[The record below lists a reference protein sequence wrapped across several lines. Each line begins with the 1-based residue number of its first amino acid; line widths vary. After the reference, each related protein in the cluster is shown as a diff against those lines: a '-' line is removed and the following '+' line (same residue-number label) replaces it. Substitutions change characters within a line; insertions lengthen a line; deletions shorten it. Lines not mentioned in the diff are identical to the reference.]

1 MKTFLGLFM
10 CICSSSFAQMSLH
23 QTSGVEAL
31 HRNPPIA
38 KKYLALG
45 DSYTIGQGV
54 SQDERF
60 PFLAV
65 QSLAKGGVPIQDL
78 KYIATT
84 GWTTRHLLSAIGE
97 GLVGNYDAVTLMI
110 GVNDHFYGV
119 DTAVYRK
126 RFLLLLQQATRLAG
140 NNAAH
145 VFVLS
150 IPDYS
155 ATPFISTEEKS
166 RVSQEIDLF
175 NKINREVTLQ
185 NNIAYIDITKLS
197 REVRTDPTLLAS
209 DKLHYSR
216 KEHQKWADLLV
227 PLMRLALK

>member
-10 CICSSSFAQMSLH
+10 CICSYSFAQMPLH
-23 QTSGVEAL
+23 QTNGVETL
-31 HRNPPIA
+31 TTHSTVS

-54 SQDERF
+54 GEEERF
-60 PFLAV
+60 PFLAT
-65 QSLAKGGVPIQDL
+65 QALAKGGVQIQGL
-78 KYIATT
+78 KYLATT

-97 GLVGNYDAVTLMI
+97 GSGGNYDAVTLLI

-119 DTAVYRK
+119 DTSVYRK
-126 RFLLLLQQATRLAG
+126 RFLLLLQKATRLAG
-140 NNAAH
+140 NNPAH

-155 ATPFISTEEKS
+155 ATPFISGEEKS
-166 RVSQEIDLF
+166 RVSKEIDIF
-175 NKINREVTLQ
+175 NNINREVTLQ
-185 NNIAYIDITKLS
+185 NKVAYIDITQLS
-197 REVRTDPTLLAS
+197 REVAKDPTLLAS